1 MSIPGGAGALLSTPT
16 DLTKFMHAL
25 FDLKLVS
32 QESLEKMK
40 TEKMGMTT
48 FPLGEKTFYGHTGG
62 IDGFN
67 SMLAYMPEEKFAVAY
82 TSNGK
87 VFPVNDILL
96 AVFDIY
102 YNNPFTMPTFE
113 TVEVSA
119 DELEKFVGVYSNE
132 NFPLKITVS
141 RKDAKLFAQATG
153 QPEFPL
159 EVTAK
164 NEFKFDRAG
173 IVLKFD
179 AAKNQLTLIQ
189 GGRETLMTKE
199 NKDAQK

>member
-1 MSIPGGAGALLSTPT
+1 
-16 DLTKFMHAL
+16 
-25 FDLKLVS
+25 
-32 QESLEKMK
+32 
-40 TEKMGMTT
+40 MGLTT

-87 VFPVNDILL
+87 VYPINDILL
-96 AVFDIY
+96 GVFDIY
-102 YNNPFTMPTFE
+102 YNKPFQIPTFE
-113 TVEVSA
+113 TVAVNVE
-119 DELEKFVGVYSNE
+119 ELEKFVGVYSNE
-132 NFPLKITVS
+132 RFPLKITVS
-141 RKDAKLFAQATG
+141 RKDLTLFAQATG

-159 EVTAK
+159 EATAK
-164 NEFKFDRAG
+164 NEFKFDRVG

-189 GGRETLMTKE
+189 GGRETLFTKE
-199 NKDAQK
+199 SK

>member
-1 MSIPGGAGALLSTPT
+1 
-16 DLTKFMHAL
+16 MHAL

-40 TEKMGMTT
+40 TEKMGLTT

-87 VFPVNDILL
+87 VYPVNDILL
-96 AVFDIY
+96 GVFDIY
-102 YNNPFTMPTFE
+102 YNKPFTMPTFE

-119 DELEKFVGVYSNE
+119 EELEKFVGVYSNE

-141 RKDAKLFAQATG
+141 RKDA
-153 QPEFPL
+153 
-159 EVTAK
+159 TAVCAG
-164 NEFKFDRAG
+164 DRATRISARSDG
-173 IVLKFD
+173 
-179 AAKNQLTLIQ
+179 
-189 GGRETLMTKE
+189 KE
-199 NKDAQK
+199 RV